1 MQLFGQKF
9 SLAWKYRNLFSRIL
23 RDLLRNQCKQKY
35 RLHLP
40 KGSERTK
47 VPEKRLCNSK
57 TIGAVDVTKN
67 EDSLRL
73 FKVREIIAHSIVD
86 FKTAVAMYEHE
97 PSTDYHNRIA
107 SRYNLGFSDLEW
119 RFICVTHLFFSM
131 M

>member
-47 VPEKRLCNSK
+47 VPDVFVIQKQSGRLMSLKMK
-57 TIGAVDVTKN
+57 T
-67 EDSLRL
+67 LRL
-73 FKVREIIAHSIVD
+73 FKVREIIAHSIIG
-86 FKTAVAMYEHE
+86 FKTAVAIYDHE